1 MEDEEIISFV
11 DGLQYHLD
19 RIQEDINRL
28 KDVLMLTKEKK
39 NE

>member
-1 MEDEEIISFV
+1 MEKEEITSFL

-28 KDVLMLTKEKK
+28 KNVLMSKKEKIK
-39 NE
+39 